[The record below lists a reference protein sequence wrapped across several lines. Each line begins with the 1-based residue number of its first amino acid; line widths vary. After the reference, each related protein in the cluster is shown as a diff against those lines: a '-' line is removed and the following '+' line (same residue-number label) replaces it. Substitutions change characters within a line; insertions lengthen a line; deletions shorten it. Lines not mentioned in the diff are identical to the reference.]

1 MGNLSIY
8 QMCERIKIVYMFQCY
23 EAGFNLVTE
32 IKKVMTVHVSI
43 NLHIQY
49 LAFTCLVTFIN
60 VVHQQRISTFYICET
75 EKKLLLCQ
83 LLAS

>member
-1 MGNLSIY
+1 
-8 QMCERIKIVYMFQCY
+8 MCERIKIVYMFRCY

-49 LAFTCLVTFIN
+49 LAFTCLVTSIN
-60 VVHQQRISTFYICET
+60 VVHKQRICTVHFPSVKRK
-75 EKKLLLCQ
+75 KKLLHCQ
-83 LLAS
+83 L